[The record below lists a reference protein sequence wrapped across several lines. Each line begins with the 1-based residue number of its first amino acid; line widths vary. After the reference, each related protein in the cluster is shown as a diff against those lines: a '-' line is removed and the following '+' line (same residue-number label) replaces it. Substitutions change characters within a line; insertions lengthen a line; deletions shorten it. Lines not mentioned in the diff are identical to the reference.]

1 VNAPADT
8 AILQDAA
15 LVPDL
20 LHEYGQLTREGLRRY
35 LPRSDEA
42 PYLDALVR
50 DYPERDGKML
60 RSTLCLAS
68 ARAFGAEIDDALA
81 SAVAIELMHNALLI
95 HDDIQD
101 GSLVRRGRPTLHALH
116 GVPLAL
122 NAGDALSLLS
132 IEPLNDNFVR
142 LGHGL
147 AARIVQETRLMA
159 RETTEGQALE
169 LGWQRDNRTDVDE
182 GDYLTMVLKKTC
194 WLTTI
199 HPLRLGCLIGGGDEK
214 LLARLTRLGYFFG
227 AAFQIHDDVLNL
239 NGDAVYGKELN
250 GDLHEGKRT
259 LILIHALRQSRG
271 RERQRALCLL
281 GLPRERRGATEV
293 AWLRRWID
301 DAGSLQH
308 ACAVAGALAGAALI
322 EFDEALGALP
332 ESRDLRFLRA
342 VIPWVLRRNR

>member
-1 VNAPADT
+1 MNAPTVA
-8 AILQDAA
+8 AFLEDAA

-20 LHEYGQLTREGLRRY
+20 LHEYGKLTREGLRRY
-35 LPRSDEA
+35 LPRDDEA

-68 ARAFGAEIDDALA
+68 ARAFGAEIDDALP

-132 IEPLNDNFVR
+132 IEPLNDNFAC

-169 LGWQRDNRTDVDE
+169 LGWQRDNRNDVDE
-182 GDYLTMVLKKTC
+182 SDYLTMVLKKTC
-194 WLTTI
+194 WLPTI
-199 HPLRLGCLIGGGDEK
+199 HPMRRGCLIGGGDES
-214 LLARLTRLGYFFG
+214 LLARLTRLGFFFG

-239 NGDAVYGKELN
+239 DGDAVYGKELN

-259 LILIHALRQSRG
+259 LILIHALRQSGG
-271 RERQRALCLL
+271 RERRRALRLL
-281 GLPRERRGATEV
+281 GLPRECRGPAEV
-293 AWLRRWID
+293 TWLRGWID
-301 DAGSLQH
+301 DTGSLQH
-308 ACAVAGALAGAALI
+308 ASAVAGALAGAALL
-322 EFDEALGALP
+322 EFDEVFRGLSA
-332 ESRDLRFLRA
+332 SRDVRFLRA